1 MKKISVIALIVLVLL
16 SFWNCEKDDL
26 CAESTP
32 TTPRVVIEFFN
43 NANPTELKSVT
54 KLMIE
59 ETVTNSKLVADASL
73 EETDDTRYLF
83 TTNKIFLPLRTTVDQ
98 SVFNFTLNKGEANEA
113 TDELLF
119 DYTRKEIYISRACGY
134 KTNFVITNPT
144 TIVTTLPGNWIQSIT
159 VENVTIDNEN
169 ETHVKIYF

>member
-54 KLMIE
+54 KLMVE

-83 TTNKIFLPLRTTVDQ
+83 TTNKILLPLRTTVDQ
-98 SVFNFTLNKGEANEA
+98 SVFNFTLNKGEVNEA

-134 KTNFVITNPT
+134 KTNFEITNP
-144 TIVTTLPGNWIQSIT
+144 NSC
-159 VENVTIDNEN
+159 
-169 ETHVKIYF
+169 

>member
-1 MKKISVIALIVLVLL
+1 MKKISVIVLIILVLL

-54 KLMIE
+54 KLVIE

-83 TTNKIFLPLRTTVDQ
+83 TANKILLPLRTTVDQ
-98 SVFNFTLNKGEANEA
+98 SVFNFTLNKGEVNEA
-113 TDELLF
+113 TDELIF

-134 KTNFVITNPT
+134 KTNFEITNPT
-144 TIVTTLPGNWIQSIT
+144 TIVATLPGSWIQSIT
-159 VENVTIDNEN
+159 VENVIIDNEN

>member
-32 TTPRVVIEFFN
+32 TTPRVVIEFYDT
-43 NANPTELKSVT
+43 ANPTQLKSVT
-54 KLMIE
+54 KLVIE
-59 ETVTNSKLVADASL
+59 ETVTNTKLVSDASL
-73 EETDDTRYLF
+73 EETDDARYLF
-83 TTNKIFLPLRTTVDQ
+83 TTNKIFLPLRTNVDQ
-98 SVFNFTLNKGEANEA
+98 SVFNFTLNKGEVNEA

-134 KTNFVITNPT
+134 KTNFEITNPT
-144 TIVTTLPGNWIQSIT
+144 AIVATLPGTWIQSIT
-159 VENVTIDNEN
+159 VENVTIENEN

>member
-32 TTPRVVIEFFN
+32 TTPRAVIEFFN

-54 KLMIE
+54 KLMVE

-83 TTNKIFLPLRTTVDQ
+83 TTNKILLPLRTTVDQ
-98 SVFNFTLNKGEANEA
+98 SVFNFTLNKGEVNEA

-134 KTNFVITNPT
+134 KTNFEITNPT
-144 TIVTTLPGNWIQSIT
+144 AIVATLPGSWIQSIT
-159 VENVTIDNEN
+159 VENVIIDNEN